1 MTEELEI
8 AARQA
13 EEEGREVYVQ
23 RHDTFDVIEWIEV
36 DGVETYNDDYVDEV
50 KDAYWTADSYRVAE
64 RYWRN

>member
-13 EEEGREVYVQ
+13 EDAGHEVFIQ
-23 RHDTFDVIEWIEV
+23 RHPDFDVIEWIEV

-50 KDAYWTADSYRVAE
+50 KDAYWIADADHVADH
-64 RYWRN
+64 YWRN